1 MRVVILNQKNRSLFT
16 HLVMWHAFMFLVVG
30 VCFTFAGILIFGTY
44 ARQVPVK
51 PDFGNMK
58 SSVSTSTSIAAADGT
73 LLAEIAGQRRE
84 WTPFEEIPPLV
95 RNAFISI
102 EDARFFTHGALD
114 LIGLARATWTN
125 LRSGSIRQGG
135 STITQQVAKYFLGEE
150 RTFDRKF
157 REVIWALRL
166 ERSMGKE
173 QILELYLNLIFL
185 GKNAYGVKAAAR
197 NYFDKNLDQLTLAEA
212 ALLAGMAQAPSR
224 YSPSVNPGLALF
236 RREQVLQAMHRNG
249 FISGSE
255 LDLAQAAPVEL
266 AQRKD
271 YFNART
277 PYFTETVRQLL
288 LQRVGADAFARG
300 GYQVETT
307 VRPFV
312 QIMARKNVEE
322 LTRWQD
328 HRQGWRGAEA
338 RLKTEPERKEFL
350 EKAMAYYKDIPL
362 VPDRDYLAL
371 VTQVTREKA
380 TVVVGPHPAGTILL
394 DDMIWAYPAH
404 PTEGVTDKTIGSV
417 TEALAAGDVVWVR
430 PMPGAPGRYRLEQ
443 IPRVQSALHVIDHR
457 SGYVIAMIG
466 GTDFDLTKFN
476 RAVQACRQ
484 PGSTYKPF
492 YYSLALAEGWTFDRP
507 LTDIPYAIVDPATG
521 QKWRITNFNYGE
533 TMSPELQA
541 KVANYKVTL
550 EHALVWSRNTPSV
563 TIFQAMGARKVA
575 AWVRRFGF
583 TTPVIPDKGLA
594 LGSSCTR
601 MDELNAAFAVFARNG
616 REIKPVMIRRIR
628 DAAGNILEDATTPS
642 DPLLTAGERIDRMI
656 GLLGRRERQ
665 VIPARAAYQTSI
677 LLRKVV
683 TDGHNETVRDIGF
696 PAAGKTGTASDTMD
710 TWFSG
715 YTSRWATL
723 TWLGDEKYER
733 PLGDRDAAFVTT
745 SPLWGRFMYD
755 AARFAPQREI
765 PWADERHRD
774 LGRPVATNPARGIKH
789 EYVPPKEKPPAL
801 GE

>member
-1 MRVVILNQKNRSLFT
+1 MPVVILNQKERSLFA
-16 HLVMWHAFMFLVVG
+16 HLVLWHVFMLSVVG
-30 VCFTFAGILIFGTY
+30 LCFAFAGVLIFGTY

-51 PDFGNMK
+51 PDFGRMK
-58 SSVSTSTSIAAADGT
+58 DSVSTSTTITAADGSM
-73 LLAEIAGQRRE
+73 LAEIAGQRRE
-84 WTPFEEIPPLV
+84 WTPIAEIPPLV
-95 RNAFISI
+95 KNAFISI

-125 LRSGSIRQGG
+125 LRSGQIRQGG

-166 ERSMGKE
+166 ERSMDKE

-197 NYFDKNLDQLTLAEA
+197 NYFDKNLDQLTLSEA

-224 YSPSVNPGLALF
+224 YSPTVNPGLARF
-236 RREQVLQAMHRNG
+236 RREQVLTAMHRNG
-249 FISGSE
+249 FISRAE
-255 LDLAQAAPVEL
+255 LDAGRELPIVLAA
-266 AQRKD
+266 RKD
-271 YFNART
+271 HFNART
-277 PYFTETVRQLL
+277 PYFTETVRQQL
-288 LQRVGADAFARG
+288 LQRVGAEAFALG
-300 GYQVETT
+300 GYSVETT

-312 QIMARKNVEE
+312 QITARRNVEE
-322 LTRWQD
+322 LARWQD
-328 HRQGWRGAEA
+328 KRQGWRGPEA
-338 RLKTEPERKEFL
+338 RLTTEEDRATFL
-350 EKAMAYYKDIPL
+350 EKAAELY
-362 VPDRDYLAL
+362 RDVVLAPERDLLAL
-371 VTQVTREKA
+371 VTRVTRERA
-380 TVVVGPHPAGTILL
+380 HVRVGALPEGVITLE
-394 DDMIWAYPAH
+394 DMIWAFPAH
-404 PTEGVTDKTIGSV
+404 PKQGITDRTIKAS

-430 PMPGAPGRYRLEQ
+430 PAPGPPDRYRLEQ
-443 IPRVQSALHVIDHR
+443 IPRIQVVLHAMDHR
-457 SGYVIAMIG
+457 SGYVVGMIG

-476 RAVQACRQ
+476 RAIQSCRQ

-492 YYSLALAEGWTFDRP
+492 YYSLALAEGWTFDRQ

-533 TMSPELQA
+533 TMSSELQQ
-541 KVANYKVTL
+541 KIANYKVSL

-575 AWVRRFGF
+575 TWVKRFGF
-583 TTPVIPDKGLA
+583 TTPVIADKGLA

-616 REIKPVMIRRIR
+616 RGIRPVMIRRIR

-656 GLLGRRERQ
+656 TLLGRRERQ
-665 VIPARAAYQTSI
+665 AIPARAAYQTSI

-715 YTSRWATL
+715 YSSRWAVTA
-723 TWLGDEKYER
+723 WLGDEKYER
-733 PLGDRDAAFVTT
+733 PLGTHDAAFVTT

-755 AARFAPQREI
+755 AARFAPHREI

-774 LGRPVATNPARGIKH
+774 LKKPIVSNLARAVRH
-789 EYVPPKEKPPAL
+789 AYVPPKEKPPAL

>member
-1 MRVVILNQKNRSLFT
+1 MPVVILNQKERSLFT
-16 HLVMWHAFMFLVVG
+16 HLVLWHVFMLAVVG
-30 VCFTFAGILIFGTY
+30 VAFAFAGILVFGTY

-51 PDFGNMK
+51 PDFGRMK
-58 SSVSTSTSIAAADGT
+58 DSVSTSTTITAADGSV
-73 LLAEIAGQRRE
+73 LAEIAGQRRE
-84 WTPFEEIPPLV
+84 WTPIAEIPPLV

-125 LRSGSIRQGG
+125 LRSGAIRQGG

-212 ALLAGMAQAPSR
+212 SLLAGMAQAPSR
-224 YSPSVNPGLALF
+224 YSPTVNPGLALF
-236 RREQVLQAMHRNG
+236 RRGQVLEAMNRHG
-249 FISGSE
+249 FISRAE
-255 LDLAQAAPVEL
+255 FDAAREAPIVLAA
-266 AQRKD
+266 RKD
-271 YFNART
+271 HFNART
-277 PYFTETVRQLL
+277 PYFTESVRQLL
-288 LQRVGADAFARG
+288 LSRVGADAFARG
-300 GYQVETT
+300 GYSVETT

-312 QIMARKNVEE
+312 QITARRNVEE
-322 LTRWQD
+322 LARWED
-328 HRQGWRGAEA
+328 KRQGWRGPEE
-338 RLKTEPERKEFL
+338 RLKTEEERAGFL
-350 EKAMAYYKDIPL
+350 EKAAAHYQGIVPE
-362 VPDRDYLAL
+362 PDRDLLAL
-371 VTQVTREKA
+371 VTRVTRERA
-380 TVVVGPHPAGTILL
+380 HVRVGGLPEGVIELEDL
-394 DDMIWAYPAH
+394 IWAYPAH
-404 PTEGVTDKTIGSV
+404 PTEGVTDKVIGAA
-417 TEALAAGDVVWVR
+417 TEALRVGDVVWVR
-430 PMPGAPGRYRLEQ
+430 PRPGGRDRYRLEQ
-443 IPRVQSALHVIDHR
+443 IPRVQAALHAMDHR
-457 SGYVIAMIG
+457 SGYVVAMIG

-476 RAVQACRQ
+476 RTIQSCRQ

-492 YYSLALAEGWTFDRP
+492 YYSLALAEGWTFDRQ
-507 LTDIPYAIVDPATG
+507 LTDIPYAITDPATG

-533 TMSPELQA
+533 TLSPELQD

-563 TIFQAMGARKVA
+563 TVFQAMGARKVA
-575 AWVRRFGF
+575 AWVKRFGF

-616 REIKPVMIRRIR
+616 RGIRPVMIRRIR
-628 DAAGNILEDATTPS
+628 DSAGNILEDATTVS

-656 GLLGRRERQ
+656 AVLGRRDRQ
-665 VIPARAAYQTSI
+665 VIPARAAFQTST

-715 YTSRWATL
+715 YSSRWAVL
-723 TWLGDEKYER
+723 AWLGDEKYER

-755 AARFAPQREI
+755 AARLAPHREI

-774 LGRPVATNPARGIKH
+774 LGRPVVNNTARAVKH